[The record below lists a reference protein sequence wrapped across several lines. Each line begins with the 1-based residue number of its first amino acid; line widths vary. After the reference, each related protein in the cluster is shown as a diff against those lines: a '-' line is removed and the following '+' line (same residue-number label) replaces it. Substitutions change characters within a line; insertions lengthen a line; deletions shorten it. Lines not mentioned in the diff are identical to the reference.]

1 MDHYYHPHQH
11 YNPSTIPNLVS
22 KIHFQTLYIS
32 SCIEKHKCNHDIELW
47 GRSMF
52 MPQPHQNLYL
62 VPTVTLLGIMLRNRW
77 WPTTFHTVTAGD
89 ANGWCLNWLVW
100 SAPHKML
107 DPKTVRYYLVW
118 HKMNISYEKI
128 LTRVVSTLV
137 REKPRSIQCRNKA
150 FGTQSVEPH
159 WSQHPKIV

>member
-22 KIHFQTLYIS
+22 KIHFQTLYIF

-77 WPTTFHTVTAGD
+77 WPTTFHTITAGNAD
-89 ANGWCLNWLVW
+89 GWCLNWLVW
-100 SAPHKML
+100 SSPHKML
-107 DPKTVRYYLVW
+107 DPKTIGYILVW
-118 HKMNISYEKI
+118 HKMNIFWEKKHWHM
-128 LTRVVSTLV
+128 LY
-137 REKPRSIQCRNKA
+137 
-150 FGTQSVEPH
+150 PH
-159 WSQHPKIV
+159 WLEKNHDQFNVEIKPSAPKVLNHIGHNTRR